1 MLWNGKG
8 LACETNTGD
17 NSWNYIYIFQW
28 QSRVEIK
35 HYSVA
40 YFDHVTA
47 LQVLKR
53 RTLVKGGACKCCVN
67 MVSIYEFT
75 HYV

>member
-1 MLWNGKG
+1 MEWKG

-17 NSWNYIYIFQW
+17 NSLNYIYIFKW
-28 QSRVEIK
+28 QSWVENK

-47 LQVLKR
+47 LQVLKC
-53 RTLVKGGACKCCVN
+53 RTLVKGGACMCCVN

-75 HYV
+75 HCV